1 MNAKYT
7 YIYIYTYTCICVCIL
22 TLFNHES
29 HISKLYFLE
38 FFIFQDILRSVAWI
52 KNVPYLV
59 SAGNLELNKFLK
71 DSLMQEY
78 SELLIC

>member
-7 YIYIYTYTCICVCIL
+7 YIYMYTYIHIHTCICVCIS

-38 FFIFQDILRSVAWI
+38 FFIFQDILRGVA
-52 KNVPYLV
+52 
-59 SAGNLELNKFLK
+59 
-71 DSLMQEY
+71 
-78 SELLIC
+78 